1 MKSSRLIP
9 RSPFRFCYGIRPKTS
24 SYRWYRAWPLLLA
37 GRKSKSFV
45 RPAMSCAETS
55 KRH

>member
-9 RSPFRFCYGIRPKTS
+9 RSPS
-24 SYRWYRAWPLLLA
+24 VLLRNPAQNFLLSLVSCLA
-37 GRKSKSFV
+37 VVISRRKSKSFV